1 MAYPPKIDVH
11 HHFIPPAYAAKCK
24 VNNLPSVST
33 LLSTCIRRE
42 ANHPLLYHLVV
53 KTSNFKLPPW
63 SPQLSID
70 YMDTVGTQT
79 AILSFP
85 NIFLHEGE
93 EDSKAIAR
101 QANTYAA
108 GVRDTY
114 PSRFGF
120 FATVP
125 SLSSVEVVLE
135 EIKYAFDTL
144 HADGVLLMTRY
155 GKKYLGHADFKP
167 IWAALNAR
175 KAVVFIHP
183 GSSIENNPVNEYLSP
198 PVLDFPHETTKTALD
213 MIISGTVRLYPDVKV
228 ILSHAGGNL
237 PFVVGR
243 AASLL
248 PSFSG
253 LKTATTEDIIE
264 DAKRLY
270 FDLALSSTSHTL
282 DTLLRNF
289 PSNHVMYGSDFPFA
303 PPVATIPL
311 AKGLDAYLT
320 DDETRSKVYLRNALG
335 VFPRLR

>member
-1 MAYPPKIDVH
+1 
-11 HHFIPPAYAAKCK
+11 
-24 VNNLPSVST
+24 
-33 LLSTCIRRE
+33 
-42 ANHPLLYHLVV
+42 
-53 KTSNFKLPPW
+53 
-63 SPQLSID
+63 
-70 YMDTVGTQT
+70 MDTVGIQT

-93 EDSKAIAR
+93 EDSKVTAR

-125 SLSSVEVVLE
+125 SLSAVDAVLE
-135 EIKYAFDTL
+135 EIKYGFDTL

-155 GKKYLGHADFKP
+155 GKKYLGHPDFMP
-167 IWAALNAR
+167 IWAALNIR

-183 GSSIENNPVNEYLSP
+183 GSSIDNIPVNAYLSP

-213 MIISGTVRLYPDVKV
+213 LIISGTVRSYPDIKV

-237 PFVVGR
+237 PYVIGR

-248 PSFSG
+248 PGFSG

-264 DAKRLY
+264 DAKRFY

-282 DTLLRNF
+282 DTLLANF
-289 PSNHVMYGSDFPFA
+289 PTDHVIYGSDFPFA

-311 AKGLDAYLT
+311 AKALDAYNM
-320 DDETRSKVYLRNALG
+320 DEETRSNVHQRNALKI
-335 VFPRLR
+335 FPGLR

>member
-1 MAYPPKIDVH
+1 
-11 HHFIPPAYAAKCK
+11 
-24 VNNLPSVST
+24 
-33 LLSTCIRRE
+33 
-42 ANHPLLYHLVV
+42 
-53 KTSNFKLPPW
+53 
-63 SPQLSID
+63 
-70 YMDTVGTQT
+70 MDTVGIQT

-93 EDSKAIAR
+93 EDSKVTAR

-108 GVRDTY
+108 GVCDTY

-125 SLSSVEVVLE
+125 SLSAVDAVLE
-135 EIKYAFDTL
+135 EIKYGFDTL
-144 HADGVLLMTRY
+144 HADGVLLMSRY
-155 GKKYLGHADFKP
+155 GKKYLGHPDFMP
-167 IWAALNAR
+167 IWAALNVR

-183 GSSIENNPVNEYLSP
+183 GSSIDNIPVNAYLSP

-213 MIISGTVRLYPDVKV
+213 LIISGTVRSYPDIKV

-237 PFVVGR
+237 PYVIGR

-264 DAKRLY
+264 DAKRFY

-282 DTLLRNF
+282 DTLLANF
-289 PSNHVMYGSDFPFA
+289 PTDHVMYGSDFPFA

-311 AKGLDAYLT
+311 AKALDAYNM
-320 DDETRSKVYLRNALG
+320 DDEMRSNIHQRNALKI
-335 VFPRLR
+335 FPGLR